1 MDTQQLKF
9 YKIAIID
16 DDEELNDAYC
26 LLLKGIKKYN
36 IVGSFLDFERFRK
49 RYRRLEIDLIIM
61 DLELPGVEGE
71 EAIKVIKKINPEQ
84 KILVVSAH
92 ESDDRVLK
100 AIAAGASGFM
110 GKGSDYNTLLNAID
124 NALKGTTVLSD
135 KVAKIV
141 LKSFQRNP
149 DSPLTLRETEV
160 LEHLAQG
167 KTYYDIANELEVTY
181 DTVKTH
187 IQHIYWKLEV
197 NSKSDALIKARTMNF
212 IAP

>member
-9 YKIAIID
+9 HKIAIIE
-16 DDEELNDAYC
+16 DDEELNDAFC
-26 LLLKGIKKYN
+26 LLLKSIKKYN
-36 IVGSFLDFERFRK
+36 IVGSFLDFEKFRK
-49 RYRRLEIDLIIM
+49 RYRKLEIDLIIM
-61 DLELPGVEGE
+61 DLELPGTEGE
-71 EAIKVIKKINPEQ
+71 EAIKMIKKINPDQ

-92 ESDDRVLK
+92 ESDERVLN
-100 AIAAGASGFM
+100 AIASGASGFM
-110 GKGSDYNTLLNAID
+110 GKGVDYGTLLNAID
-124 NALKGTTVLSD
+124 SALKGNTVLSD

-149 DSPLTLRETEV
+149 NSPLTLRETEV

-167 KTYYDIANELEVTY
+167 KTYHDISNELEVTY

-197 NSKSDALIKARTMNF
+197 NNKSDALIKARTLNF